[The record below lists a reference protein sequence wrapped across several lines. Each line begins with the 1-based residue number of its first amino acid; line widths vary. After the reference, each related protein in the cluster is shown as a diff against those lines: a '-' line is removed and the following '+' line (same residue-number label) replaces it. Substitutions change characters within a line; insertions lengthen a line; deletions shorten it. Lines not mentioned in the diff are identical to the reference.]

1 MAELHIYMKN
11 KKRPIVLVIEN
22 KAKELFEKFYA
33 ELNSGSKVVQIST
46 VLINVDDFRLAELR
60 YKK

>member
-22 KAKELFEKFYA
+22 KAKEIFEKFYA

>member
-22 KAKELFEKFYA
+22 KAKELFNKFYA
-33 ELNSGSKVVQIST
+33 ELNSGNKVVQIST
-46 VLINVDDFRLAELR
+46 VLINVDDFRLAELC